1 MNQSRFVIGTNG
13 INFFKGSFMNGCNLT
28 WPYEVEK

>member
-1 MNQSRFVIGTNG
+1 MNQSRFVIGTKR
-13 INFFKGSFMNGCNLT
+13 INLLEVSFMNGGSLT